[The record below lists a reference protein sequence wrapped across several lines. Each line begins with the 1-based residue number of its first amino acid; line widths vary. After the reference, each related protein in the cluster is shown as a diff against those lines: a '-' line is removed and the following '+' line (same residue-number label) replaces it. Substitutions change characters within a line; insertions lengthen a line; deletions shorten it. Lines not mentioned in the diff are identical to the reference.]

1 MAWYE
6 GKNLKIISEYFKV
19 VVAGVFFVIAIELYR
34 SKVKL
39 QQDYDELLQKRYEE
53 QKQSAE
59 MWQNAYFKANSLVV
73 HDTIRIAVPVKQ

>member
-59 MWQNAYFKANSLVV
+59 MWQRAYFKANTLVTTDTVYVSL
-73 HDTIRIAVPVKQ
+73 PNK